1 MPSLF
6 DVASHFD
13 DVACVDSYTG
23 AALFNAQFSSFIE
36 SSPDGSTTQ
45 KRTLSLAP
53 TLTIPAR
60 RCISFQG
67 EHWIVGDGNVDMI
80 YNTPT
85 RRAYWMKKSFGL
97 FTRYTP
103 LQTLNG
109 SAGISSH
116 AGLKYLKDTVNG
128 VSDSQY
134 DPQWGFDFSQG
145 EVANKGDYIKQ
156 GSTYYRVR
164 VSYVDGSG
172 FLHAVCDQLD
182 AGCFVTVTKTSTGAY
197 NPITDTYTSSAT
209 SVSALMMEPY
219 KLYSYFT
226 EADPRF
232 TAGDKTLVTA
242 AALVVGSTVTINS
255 EPWKVQSS
263 YPEIDAFASHIRRC

>member
-1 MPSLF
+1 MPSIF
-6 DVASHFD
+6 DVASHYD
-13 DVACVDSYTG
+13 DVVLTDAYSG
-23 AALFNAQFSSFIE
+23 ATLFSGQFSSFIE
-36 SSPDGSTTQ
+36 SAPDGSTTQ

-53 TLTIPAR
+53 ALTIPTR
-60 RCISFQG
+60 RCISYQG
-67 EHWIVGDGNVDMI
+67 ETWIVGDGNVDMI

-97 FTRYTP
+97 FTRLTP

-109 SAGISSH
+109 SAGTASH
-116 AGLKYLKDTVNG
+116 ASLKYLKDTVNG
-128 VSDSQY
+128 VSDSAY
-134 DPQWGFDFSQG
+134 DPQWSINIAQN
-145 EVANKGDYIKQ
+145 ETVNKGDYLKQ

-172 FLHAVCDQLD
+172 FLLAVCDQLD
-182 AGCFVTVTKTSTGAY
+182 SNCFVTVTKTSTGAY
-197 NPITDTYTSSAT
+197 NPVTDTYTSSST

-242 AALVVGSTVTINS
+242 AALVVGATVTINS
-255 EPWKVQSS
+255 ESWKVQAC
-263 YPEIDAFASHIRRC
+263 YAETDAFASHIRRC

>member
-53 TLTIPAR
+53 ALSIPTR
-60 RCISFQG
+60 RCISYQG
-67 EHWIVGDGNVDMI
+67 ETWIVGSGNVDMI

-85 RRAYWMKKSFGL
+85 RRAYWMKKSYGL
-97 FTRYTP
+97 FTRFTP

-109 SAGISSH
+109 SAGTASH
-116 AGLKYLKDTVNG
+116 ACLNYLKDTVNG

-134 DPQWGFDFSQG
+134 DSQWEIF
-145 EVANKGDYIKQ
+145 VAQNETVNKGDYLKQ

-172 FLHAVCDQLD
+172 FLLAVCDQLD
-182 AGCFVTVTKTSTGAY
+182 SNCFVTVTKTSTGAY
-197 NPITDTYTSSAT
+197 NPVTDTYTSSAT
-209 SVSALMMEPY
+209 SVSALIMEPY

-232 TAGDKTLVTA
+232 TAGDKTLLTA
-242 AALVVGSTVTINS
+242 AALVVGATVTINS
-255 EPWKVQSS
+255 ESWKVQSC
-263 YPEIDAFASHIRRC
+263 YAETDAFASHIRRC

>member
-1 MPSLF
+1 MPSIF

-23 AALFNAQFSSFIE
+23 AALFSGQFSSFIE
-36 SSPDGSTTQ
+36 SAPDGSTTQ

-53 TLTIPAR
+53 ASSIPAR
-60 RCISFQG
+60 RCISYQG
-67 EHWIVGDGNVDMI
+67 ETWIVGDGNVDMI

-85 RRAYWMKKSFGL
+85 RKAYWMKKSFGL
-97 FTRYTP
+97 FIRYTP
-103 LQTLNG
+103 LQSLNG
-109 SAGISSH
+109 SAGTVSH
-116 AGLKYLKDTVNG
+116 ASLKYLKDTVNG

-145 EVANKGDYIKQ
+145 ETVNKGDYIKS

-164 VSYVDGSG
+164 VSYIDGSG
-172 FLHAVCDQLD
+172 FLLAVCDQLD
-182 AGCFVTVTKTSTGAY
+182 PDCFVTVTKTSTGAF
-197 NPITDTYTSSAT
+197 NPVTDTYISSST
-209 SVSALMMEPY
+209 SVSGLIMEPY

-226 EADPRF
+226 QADPRF

-242 AALVVGSTVTINS
+242 AALVVGSTVAINS
-255 EPWKVQSS
+255 ESWKVQSC
-263 YPEIDAFASHIRRC
+263 YPETDAFASHIRRA

>member
-1 MPSLF
+1 MPSIF

-36 SSPDGSTTQ
+36 SAPDGSTTQ

-53 TLTIPAR
+53 ALTIPTR
-60 RCISFQG
+60 RCISFQS
-67 EHWIVGDGNVDMI
+67 ENWIVGSGNVDMI

-103 LQTLNG
+103 LEALNG
-109 SAGISSH
+109 SAGVSSH
-116 AGLKYLKDTVNG
+116 ASLKYLKDTVNG

-134 DPQWGFDFSQG
+134 DAQWSFDFSQG
-145 EVANKGDYIKQ
+145 ETVNKGDYIKQ

-164 VSYVDGSG
+164 ISYIDGSG
-172 FLHAVCDQLD
+172 FLLAVCDQLD
-182 AGCFVTVTKTSTGAY
+182 TNCFVTVTKTSTGVY
-197 NPITDTYTSSAT
+197 DPITDTYAAASTN
-209 SVSALMMEPY
+209 VNALIMEPY
-219 KLYSYFT
+219 KLYAYFT

-232 TAGDKTLVTA
+232 TAGDKTLLTA
-242 AALVVGSTVTINS
+242 AALAVGSTLTVNS
-255 EPWKVQSS
+255 EPWKVQSC
-263 YPEIDAFASHIRRC
+263 YPEIDAYASHIRRC

>member
-85 RRAYWMKKSFGL
+85 RRAYWMKK
-97 FTRYTP
+97 
-103 LQTLNG
+103 
-109 SAGISSH
+109 
-116 AGLKYLKDTVNG
+116 
-128 VSDSQY
+128 
-134 DPQWGFDFSQG
+134 
-145 EVANKGDYIKQ
+145 
-156 GSTYYRVR
+156 
-164 VSYVDGSG
+164 
-172 FLHAVCDQLD
+172 
-182 AGCFVTVTKTSTGAY
+182 
-197 NPITDTYTSSAT
+197 
-209 SVSALMMEPY
+209 
-219 KLYSYFT
+219 KL
-226 EADPRF
+226 
-232 TAGDKTLVTA
+232 
-242 AALVVGSTVTINS
+242 
-255 EPWKVQSS
+255 
-263 YPEIDAFASHIRRC
+263 

>member
-1 MPSLF
+1 MPSIF

-13 DVACVDSYTG
+13 DVSCVDAYSG
-23 AALFNAQFSSFIE
+23 AALFSGQFSSFIE
-36 SSPDGSTTQ
+36 SAPDGSTTQ

-53 TLTIPAR
+53 ALTIPTR
-60 RCISFQG
+60 RCISFQS
-67 EHWIVGDGNVDMI
+67 ENWIVGDGNTDMI

-85 RRAYWMKKSFGL
+85 RKAYWMKKSFGL

-103 LQTLNG
+103 LQALNG
-109 SAGISSH
+109 SAGTSAH
-116 AGLKYLKDTVNG
+116 ASLKYLKDTVNG

-134 DPQWGFDFSQG
+134 DPQWSFDFSQG
-145 EVANKGDYIKQ
+145 ETVNKGDYIKQ

-164 VSYVDGSG
+164 VSYIDGSG
-172 FLHAVCDQLD
+172 FLLAVCDQLD

-197 NPITDTYTSSAT
+197 NPVTDTYTSSAAT
-209 SVSALMMEPY
+209 VSALIMEPY

-242 AALVVGSTVTINS
+242 AALVVGATVTINS
-255 EPWKVQSS
+255 ESWKVQSC
-263 YPEIDAFASHIRRC
+263 YPETDAFASHIRRC